1 MSSRSCSS
9 ETTQVVQRQELLLT
23 TAEDLFYQLDTD
35 GNGKL
40 DLGELRELLLLMLP
54 AGGSEAH
61 VEKLLQQ
68 AFSSADA
75 NKDGWVSF
83 DEFIHYHNQL
93 VDEVQYA
100 DDEFE
105 EDEADVVS
113 APLAAPAE
121 PAAQPPAAPS
131 GPTYGRRAAAGA
143 QPPPPPQPQPP
154 VASLAGGSLDAL
166 GVADDEVARPYAP
179 PPWELITLDAL
190 QMGERLGGGGMGAVH
205 SAFWQGEPVAVKTM
219 HDTSAAQL
227 AAVEAELRIH
237 AELSSHEGVVRLFG
251 ANLQPPGCCIVME
264 QCARS
269 LFELLHRDADQLE
282 RRQLVTMAL
291 EVATAMGFLHTR
303 QPPVVHRDL
312 KSHNVLLSAD
322 GRCRL
327 CDFGLVGTREVTAGT
342 PNYMAPE
349 LFLAKAYSTPVDVF
363 AFGVLLNELFTR
375 EVPWDGYQP
384 IDIKEKVVEGQ
395 RPRTATTTPRA
406 CESLLH
412 RCWHQDAKLRPPFGQ
427 VEQTLRDIQD
437 SLPMGS
443 SALLGVGSIDSLD
456 DFAGLR

>member
-1 MSSRSCSS
+1 MATSSRSSSS
-9 ETTQVVQRQELLLT
+9 EATNAIQRQELLLT
-23 TAEDLFYQLDTD
+23 EAEDLFYQLDKD

-75 NKDGWVSF
+75 NHDGWVSF
-83 DEFIHYHNQL
+83 DEFIQYHNQL
-93 VDEVQYA
+93 VDEVQYM

-105 EDEADVVS
+105 EDEADAAS
-113 APLAAPAE
+113 APPAAPAQ
-121 PAAQPPAAPS
+121 PTQPPAAPS
-131 GPTYGRRAAAGA
+131 GPRHGRRGSAGA
-143 QPPPPPQPQPP
+143 PPPPPPP
-154 VASLAGGSLDAL
+154 PPPDATLDAL
-166 GVADDEVARPYAP
+166 GIADDGVARPAAP

-205 SAFWQGEPVAVKTM
+205 GAFWQGEPVAVKTM

-237 AELSSHEGVVRLFG
+237 AELSSHAGVVRLFG
-251 ANLQPPGCCIVME
+251 ANLRPPGCCIVME
-264 QCARS
+264 RCERS
-269 LFELLHRDADQLE
+269 LFELLHRDADTLE
-282 RRQLVTMAL
+282 RRQLVAMAL
-291 EVATAMGFLHTR
+291 EVSAAMGFLHSR
-303 QPPVVHRDL
+303 APPVVHRDL
-312 KSHNVLLSAD
+312 KSHNVLLGAD

-327 CDFGLVGTREVTAGT
+327 CDFGLVGSREVTAGT

-384 IDIKEKVVEGQ
+384 LDIKDKVVEGQ

-412 RCWHQDAKLRPPFGQ
+412 RCWHGDAKLRPPFEQ

-443 SALLGVGSIDSLD
+443 SALLGVGGIDALD
-456 DFAGLR
+456 DFAALR